1 MLGCCSDDEAD
12 ERLRQDKRER
22 MDRSYKE
29 IMKTYNR
36 QQYEA
41 RNQPKWANLKTR
53 DAKEPDQMTVTN
65 VNQKHELLVK

>member
-1 MLGCCSDDEAD
+1 
-12 ERLRQDKRER
+12 